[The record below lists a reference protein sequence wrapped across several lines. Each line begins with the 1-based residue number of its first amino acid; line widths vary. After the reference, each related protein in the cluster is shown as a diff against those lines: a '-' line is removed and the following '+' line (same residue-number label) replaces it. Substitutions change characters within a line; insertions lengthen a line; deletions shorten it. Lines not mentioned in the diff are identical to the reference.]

1 LWTAPAGV
9 IDVWDASER
18 GTTPLHGHHPP
29 IATLETPELRC
40 FTYFIFSF
48 TFSLEFVHEYESDYA
63 EVLYRSHE
71 QCNATKV
78 VK

>member
-1 LWTAPAGV
+1 MR
-9 IDVWDASER
+9 ASAAQR
-18 GTTPLHGHHPP
+18 HFTVTTHRSQPWKHQSCAASP
-29 IATLETPELRC
+29 I
-40 FTYFIFSF
+40 FIFSF